1 MRTAIAAAVLAL
13 AVIAVL
19 WRGAAITSLAAQWDA
34 RTPISRVKRSDGKLA
49 LTFDSGWGE
58 DYTRDVLDILSAR
71 GLRATFFLT
80 GYWID
85 GNPDAVQAIIDA
97 GHEVGGHSVTHS
109 RMTGM
114 ERAGMISEIQG
125 VSERISAFTGA
136 PTRLFRPPYGD
147 WDLSLLGCVRDCGQI
162 AVLWSVDAQSALSAQ
177 DMRAALDAVGPG
189 DIVLMSLTDENV
201 PEQLPDALDGMLA
214 RGLEICTVSELIGI
228 SGEMGAQMA

>member
-1 MRTAIAAAVLAL
+1 MVNVAEPGHPPRFAAVEFGMVRHQPVLGAGGQHGAFNVGISFLA
-13 AVIAVL
+13 
-19 WRGAAITSLAAQWDA
+19 GAQ
-34 RTPISRVKRSDGKLA
+34 PQ
-49 LTFDSGWGE
+49 
-58 DYTRDVLDILSAR
+58 
-71 GLRATFFLT
+71 
-80 GYWID
+80 
-85 GNPDAVQAIIDA
+85 P
-97 GHEVGGHSVTHS
+97 
-109 RMTGM
+109 GM

-201 PEQLPDALDGMLA
+201 PEQLLDALDGMLA

-228 SGEMGAQMA
+228 SGEMGTQMA